1 VLSKKGKQIPPSIVS
16 GNVHFSMRTKHVKR
30 GTYMDLGLMGKVAL
44 VTAASKG
51 LGRAS
56 AAALAAEGATVVIA
70 SRNQEAL
77 EQTAHEIRQASKS
90 TVLAVPT
97 DLRHPEEIASLVARA
112 VNEFGGIDI
121 LVNNTGAPPAGI
133 FETLSDEQWQAA
145 FDLIFLSAIRLI
157 RSILPSMRKRPG
169 GGRII
174 HITSS
179 SVKQPIAGLLLSNAL
194 RPGIVGLAKT
204 LSVELAPYHITVNNI
219 CPGRMLTDRLRR
231 GSSVQERIAQGRT
244 EEEALSEL
252 AKDIPLG
259 RIGNPEELGALVAFL
274 ASQQAGYITGTTIQ
288 IDGGLIQSLF

>member
-1 VLSKKGKQIPPSIVS
+1 
-16 GNVHFSMRTKHVKR
+16 
-30 GTYMDLGLMGKVAL
+30 MDFGLAGKVAL

-56 AAALAAEGATVVIA
+56 AVALAAEGATVVIA
-70 SRNQEAL
+70 SRNRETL
-77 EQTAHEIRQASKS
+77 EQTAQEIRQASGR
-90 TVLAVPT
+90 TILAIPT
-97 DLRHPEEIASLVARA
+97 DLRQSDEITSLVSRT

-121 LVNNTGAPPAGI
+121 LVNNTGAPPSGI
-133 FETLSDEQWQAA
+133 FETLSDEQWQAT
-145 FDLIFLSAIRLI
+145 FDLIFLSAVRLI
-157 RSILPSMRKRPG
+157 RSVLPSMRERSG

-174 HITSS
+174 QIVSS

-194 RPGIVGLAKT
+194 RPGVVGLAKT
-204 LSVELAPYHITVNNI
+204 LSIELAPYRITVNNV
-219 CPGRMLTDRLRR
+219 CPGRMLTDRLRQ
-231 GSSVQERIAQGRT
+231 GSGVQKRLAQGLT
-244 EEEALSEL
+244 EEEAVSEL

>member
-1 VLSKKGKQIPPSIVS
+1 
-16 GNVHFSMRTKHVKR
+16 
-30 GTYMDLGLMGKVAL
+30 MDFGLAGKVAV

-70 SRNQEAL
+70 SRNRETL
-77 EQTAHEIRQASKS
+77 EQAAQEIRQASGR

-97 DLRHPEEIASLVARA
+97 DLRRSEEITALVSRT

-121 LVNNTGAPPAGI
+121 LVNNTGGPPMGI
-133 FETLSDEQWQAA
+133 FETFADEQWQAA
-145 FDLIFLSAIRLI
+145 FDLVFLSAVRLI
-157 RSILPSMRKRPG
+157 RAVLPSMQQRSG

-174 HITSS
+174 QIVSS

-204 LSVELAPYHITVNNI
+204 LSVELAPYRITVNNV
-219 CPGRMLTDRLRR
+219 CPGRILTDRIRQGARFQARL
-231 GSSVQERIAQGRT
+231 AQGLT

-252 AKDIPLG
+252 TKDIPLG
-259 RIGNPEELGALVAFL
+259 RIGNPEELAALVAFL
-274 ASQQAGYITGTTIQ
+274 ASQQAGYITGATIQ
-288 IDGGLIQSLF
+288 VDGGLIQSLF